1 MTRYTSTVES
11 VAALSPAVPSGAA
24 AGGLFANIL
33 GNQLTGGRTL
43 LRRLTLGVRAGSG
56 APNSQQLTVAFAR
69 TTARG
74 TATTSNPWSI
84 TEGFVGVTAPGNPG
98 IDVAWSA
105 VPTATSWTA
114 PYFWEV
120 SFNTQATVDLPWE
133 LLEELGIQPAA
144 ANANGIALFNVGNA
158 LPTAHLYTLACEIEI

>member
-11 VAALSPAVPSGAA
+11 AAALSPAAPAGATA
-24 AGGLFANIL
+24 NGLFANIL
-33 GNQLTGGRTL
+33 GNTTAGGRTL

-69 TTARG
+69 TTGRG
-74 TATTSNPWSI
+74 TPTTTNAWGT
-84 TEGFVGVTAPGNPG
+84 TEGYAGVTPANNPG

-105 VPTATSWTA
+105 VPTATWTA

-144 ANANGIALFNVGNA
+144 LNANGIALFNVGNA
-158 LPTAHLYTLACEIEI
+158 MPTAHLYTLACEVEI